1 MTGSDVLKGDARHK
15 IRIKLYPN
23 YLPKA
28 EGKFISRTKSQKAMS
43 VEAVCKELKN
53 RTTYEGDYNGTVKA
67 VKAFLDE
74 AVYQV
79 CNGHS
84 VNFDYFSLYANV
96 GGMFNN
102 PHDSHDRE
110 KNPITFRTRILSELS
125 GKAEQIDVEID
136 GKADTNGYIDEF
148 LDGHTKSV
156 NDIVSAGDQFCVA
169 GHKIK
174 VLDDGTNPNCGVFF
188 VDVKNPSV
196 RLKVTSFLIENSSS
210 KIIGVT
216 PALASAASYRVEIVT
231 QFAGSNTSLLKEPKT
246 LTGDFELTTRQDEG
260 GAALPAEPR
269 GRKQASKA

>member
-1 MTGSDVLKGDARHK
+1 M
-15 IRIKLYPN
+15 
-23 YLPKA
+23 
-28 EGKFISRTKSQKAMS
+28 
-43 VEAVCKELKN
+43 
-53 RTTYEGDYNGTVKA
+53 
-67 VKAFLDE
+67 
-74 AVYQV
+74 
-79 CNGHS
+79 
-84 VNFDYFSLYANV
+84 NFDYFSLYANV

-188 VDVKNPSV
+188 VDVNNPSV